1 MKNTIIIFENSL
13 LNSPKENVKNLIEK
27 LVFNLVKEQ
36 VEKNKNNSQEILN
49 QLLIEFLNSLKKI
62 DLLNDENATLLI
74 RTLIK
79 ASIYEEENTL
89 YSYIDKMAI
98 FKRKAENQKNIL
110 KNQIINNVLEFE
122 KTLLHSSYKDK
133 LLSNINDAIL
143 FDIEMLGILKET
155 AESAFLTTL
164 EKGEDVELTSS
175 EIAKNLV
182 YNAICETNFEK
193 ERMLK
198 ISSIVLNTAFEI
210 ANESIVY
217 AKDLCLGSIKGTQE
231 GITLSIEKFKN
242 SFAYKNFQEEIY
254 IKSKELIHIEDDF
267 IELLKIE
274 SKKQNN
280 PSKKIVENLLE
291 NELDNLFAKLKRF
304 ASESREQLIFNL
316 NELKKNPKI
325 NDFNKFAQRKFYEF
339 KQEILELEKNNEKF
353 NDLNSKKAKKLG
365 IRLWEKAKKIIR
377 KRNEKNY

>member
-13 LNSPKENVKNLIEK
+13 LNSPKENIENLIEK
-27 LVFNLVKEQ
+27 LVFNLAKEQ
-36 VEKNKNNSQEILN
+36 IDRNKNNSQEILN
-49 QLLIEFLNSLKKI
+49 QLLVEFLNSLKKI
-62 DLLNDENATLLI
+62 NLLNDENVTLLI

-79 ASIYEEENTL
+79 ASIYEEEKIL
-89 YSYIDKMAI
+89 YNYIDKLAI
-98 FKRKAENQKNIL
+98 FKRKVENQKNML
-110 KNQIINNVLEFE
+110 KNQISNNFLEFE
-122 KTLLHSSYKDK
+122 KTLLQSPYKDD
-133 LLSNINDAIL
+133 LLGNINDAIL

-164 EKGEDVELTSS
+164 EKGEDIELTSS

-198 ISSIVLNTAFEI
+198 ISSIILNTTFEI
-210 ANESIVY
+210 ANESIAY

-231 GITLSIEKFKN
+231 GIALGIEKFKN
-242 SFAYKNFQEEIY
+242 SLAYTNFKEDIY
-254 IKSKELIHIEDDF
+254 IKSKELIRIEDDF
-267 IELLKIE
+267 IDLLKVE

-280 PSKKIVENLLE
+280 PSKKIVESLLE
-291 NELDNLFAKLKRF
+291 NELDNIFAKLKRF

-316 NELKKNPKI
+316 HELRNNPKI
-325 NDFNKFAQRKFYEF
+325 NDFNKLAQKKIYEF
-339 KQEILELEKNNEKF
+339 KQEIFELEKISNEKY

-365 IRLWEKAKKIIR
+365 IRLWEKAKKLI
-377 KRNEKNY
+377 KK